1 MQNPFLSLCYFP
13 TTVVLIDDNSSFI
26 DSTAFNLGDK
36 FPLKAF
42 TNPNKALECFN
53 SQPALKTFR
62 QHLFMADDEEGDH
75 FMMNVD
81 LRSVDQ
87 FIYDSQRFE
96 EIGVLVIDQAMP
108 EIKGIDFCRKLN
120 RHKMRIIL
128 LTGEAD
134 HKFAVDAFNEGLIH
148 QFILK
153 SDSDLKRAVLDGVKR
168 QQQEYFLTQSNAI
181 LDNAE
186 PQSDPLRTQLS
197 DPVFAGFF
205 TDLCQ
210 RLNIIEYYIVDS
222 EGSFLL
228 MDDKAKVTF
237 FVVKNAEAIDGY
249 YDFAIRAENV
259 PPSVL
264 ASLQNHTH
272 VPFFYSSEDLQTP
285 PERWDSKLHPATVL
299 KGEFDT
305 YYYAIVPD
313 TGNLGIVQAEIQ
325 SYYDFLRQK
334 SKSLYCK

>member
-26 DSTAFNLGDK
+26 DSTAFNLGDR

-42 TNPNKALECFN
+42 TNPNKALEYFN
-53 SQPALKTFR
+53 SQPVLKTFR
-62 QHLFMADDEEGDH
+62 QHLFTADDEEGDH

-96 EIGVLVIDQAMP
+96 EIGVLIIDQAMP
-108 EIKGIDFCRKLN
+108 EIKGIDFCKKLN

-153 SDSDLKRAVLDGVKR
+153 SNPDLKRTVLQGVQR
-168 QQQEYFLTQSNAI
+168 QQQEYFLVQSNAI

-186 PQSDPLRTQLS
+186 PQSDPLRMQLS
-197 DPVFAGFF
+197 DPVFSDFF
-205 TDLCQ
+205 NKICQ
-210 RLNIIEYYIVDS
+210 EYNIVEYYIVDS
-222 EGSFLL
+222 EGSFML
-228 MDDKAKVTF
+228 MDDKAKITF
-237 FVVKNAEAIDGY
+237 LVLKNAEAIDGY

-259 PPSVL
+259 PASVL
-264 ASLQNHTH
+264 ESLQKHTH
-272 VPFFYSSEDLQTP
+272 VPLFYSGEDLQTP
-285 PERWDSKLHPATVL
+285 PEHWNSKLYPATVL
-299 KGEFDT
+299 KGELDT

-313 TGNLGIVQAEIQ
+313 TGNFGIIQDEIQ
-325 SYYDFLRQK
+325 GYYHFLRQREK
-334 SKSLYCK
+334 SFYCK